1 MSVRRVQS
9 CAKLCQPFQIAMFHN
24 YNQQLILR
32 LIFMP
37 KESEQEVKHD

>member
-1 MSVRRVQS
+1 
-9 CAKLCQPFQIAMFHN
+9 MFHN

-37 KESEQEVKHD
+37 KESEQEVKHEKH